1 MTRGEGSLSKIHLK
15 GKDDDFIVFVDDVE
29 DYNKWLNDKSGPL
42 ARFVSP
48 LTVFVTH
55 KQGAQGPYDAASK
68 GTLAFEFGTEDSNE
82 SMKKIL
88 MEGTLQTMEMHGRQ
102 GATNDSMSRMKAH

>member
-15 GKDDDFIVFVDDVE
+15 GKDDDFILFVDDVE
-29 DYNKWLNDKSGPL
+29 DYNRWLNDKSGPL

-55 KQGAQGPYDAASK
+55 K
-68 GTLAFEFGTEDSNE
+68 
-82 SMKKIL
+82 
-88 MEGTLQTMEMHGRQ
+88 
-102 GATNDSMSRMKAH
+102 